1 MLLTS
6 VYHMLKY
13 DSPFDANLYNDH
25 YHKAVSKFSNVSV
38 KKLIAFLS
46 EKGFSVIDTQ
56 SGEVFGSSG

>member
-1 MLLTS
+1 
-6 VYHMLKY
+6 MLKY
-13 DSPFDANLYNDH
+13 DAPFDANLYNDH